1 MEHKPRTLSSV
12 LIKPAGPDCNLG
24 CEYCFYLK
32 TSELFSDTPVHRMSE
47 EVLKATVRQ
56 VMQQGGPSVNF
67 GWQGGEPTLMGLD
80 FFKQAVELQKRYG
93 RTGQTVGNGLQTNG
107 ILIDRS
113 WAEFLRDAEFL
124 VGLSLDGP
132 EHIHDRYRRTR
143 NDKGTWAQVTAAR
156 DCMLEVGTQ
165 VNALV
170 VVNDYSVQYPAEI
183 YDYHKKNGL
192 PFMQFIPCVEPDPVH
207 RGAVAPFSVSG
218 EAFGA
223 FLCELFDL
231 WISDFRYGQPT
242 TSIRYFDS
250 LFYHYVNLTPPE
262 CTLLKECGVYVV
274 VEHNGNVY
282 PCDFFVESPWHLGN
296 VMTDSLTELLNSDKQ
311 NRFAAVK
318 TRLPDECSTC
328 DWLELCWGG
337 CPKDRQNDPGDQ
349 GSNHFCTA
357 YKMFFEHSDGKFKIL
372 AQDWLRE
379 RGRASTPDIDTTHV
393 GRNDPCPCNSGKKY
407 KQCCGRY

>member
-1 MEHKPRTLSSV
+1 MEHNPRTLASV

-32 TSELFSDTPVHRMSE
+32 KSELFSDTLVHRMNE

-80 FFKQAVELQKRYG
+80 FFKRAVELQKRYG

-143 NDKGTWAQVTAAR
+143 NDRGTWAQVIAAR
-156 DCMLEVGTQ
+156 DCMLDVGTQ

-170 VVNDYSVQYPAEI
+170 VVNDYSAQYPAEI
-183 YDYHKKNGL
+183 YNYHKHNGL
-192 PFMQFIPCVEPDPVH
+192 PFMQFIPCVESDPVH
-207 RGAVAPFSVSG
+207 TGAVAPFSVSG
-218 EAFGA
+218 EAFGE
-223 FLCELFDL
+223 FLCQLFDL

-274 VEHNGNVY
+274 VEHNGDVY
-282 PCDFFVESPWHLGN
+282 PCDFFVESPWLLGN
-296 VMTDSLTELLNSDKQ
+296 VLTDSLTELLNSEKQ

-318 TRLPDECSTC
+318 TRLPDECSSC
-328 DWLELCWGG
+328 EWLELCWGG

-357 YKMFFEHSDGKFKIL
+357 YKMFFEHSDSKFRSL
-372 AQDWLRE
+372 AHDWLHE
-379 RGRASTPDIDTTHV
+379 RGRASTLDIDTTHV
-393 GRNDPCPCNSGKKY
+393 GRNDPCPCNSGKKF